1 MSNVAIILGAGN
13 GTRMK
18 SEKSKLLLEIG
29 SKTVIERS
37 VEAFLSVSDIDEI
50 IVVSRAQDID
60 IYSELLT
67 DERIS
72 FVIGGAT
79 RQQSVKNAVETVDD
93 AHLIVIHD
101 GARPL
106 IKCEDIE
113 KTIRAAEEFSAAAVG
128 VYVKDT
134 IKIVD
139 KQGFVESTPDRST
152 LFAVQTPQIFDFD
165 LYKSAMQKAD
175 EQGLDFTDDCQLV
188 ELCGGKVK
196 MVEGSYSNIKITTPD
211 DIALAENLLKNE
223 GLLYENRSR
232 V

>member
-50 IVVSRAQDID
+50 IVVARAQDID

-72 FVIGGAT
+72 FVIGGST

-128 VYVKDT
+128 VFVKDT

-165 LYKSAMQKAD
+165 LYKNAMQKAD

-223 GLLYENRSR
+223 GLL
-232 V
+232 

>member
-1 MSNVAIILGAGN
+1 
-13 GTRMK
+13 MK

-50 IVVSRAQDID
+50 IVVARAQDID

-72 FVIGGAT
+72 FVIGGST

-128 VYVKDT
+128 VFVKDT

-152 LFAVQTPQIFDFD
+152 LFAVQTPQIFDFE
-165 LYKSAMQKAD
+165 LYKNAMQKAD

-223 GLLYENRSR
+223 GLL
-232 V
+232 

>member
-37 VEAFLSVSDIDEI
+37 VDAFLSVSDIDEI
-50 IVVSRAQDID
+50 IVVARERDVE

-72 FVIGGAT
+72 FVLGGTT

-93 AHLIVIHD
+93 AHLIIIHD

-223 GLLYENRSR
+223 GLL
-232 V
+232 

>member
-18 SEKSKLLLEIG
+18 SKKSKLLLEIG

-50 IVVSRAQDID
+50 IVVARAQDID

-128 VYVKDT
+128 VFVKDT

-165 LYKSAMQKAD
+165 LYKNAMKKAD

-223 GLLYENRSR
+223 GLL
-232 V
+232 

>member
-50 IVVSRAQDID
+50 IVVARAQDID

-128 VYVKDT
+128 VFVKDT

-165 LYKSAMQKAD
+165 LYKNAMKKAD

-223 GLLYENRSR
+223 GLL
-232 V
+232 

>member
-50 IVVSRAQDID
+50 IVVARAQYID

-152 LFAVQTPQIFDFD
+152 LFAVQTPQIFDFV
-165 LYKSAMQKAD
+165 LYKNAMQKAD

-223 GLLYENRSR
+223 GLL
-232 V
+232 